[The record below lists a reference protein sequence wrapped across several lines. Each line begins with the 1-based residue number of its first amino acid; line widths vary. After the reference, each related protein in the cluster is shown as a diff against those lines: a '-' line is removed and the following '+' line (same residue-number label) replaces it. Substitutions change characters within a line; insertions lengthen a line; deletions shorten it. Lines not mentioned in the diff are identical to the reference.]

1 MEWLSGDIEKNKLE
15 LEFVTI
21 DERQFCEIEIDC
33 TQIATEEELIQK
45 INELELYDNYLYKV
59 ILTGYRN
66 FEINIYNLYK
76 YEINN
81 KIIKIK
87 NNTKLKL
94 DFEKISNENTLVGI
108 FVKELLTKIE
118 NCNDEEEKE
127 ILEKAMEIGIEALN
141 N

>member
-1 MEWLSGDIEKNKLE
+1 MYGDIDKNKLE
-15 LEFVTI
+15 LEFVNI
-21 DERQFCEIEIDC
+21 DERQFCEIELDC
-33 TQIATEEELIQK
+33 TQIATQEDLVQK

-59 ILTGYRN
+59 ILIGYRS
-66 FEINIYNLYK
+66 FEINIYDLYK

-87 NNTKLKL
+87 DNTKLKL

-108 FVKELLTKIE
+108 FVKELLTKLE

>member
-1 MEWLSGDIEKNKLE
+1 MYGDIDKNKLE
-15 LEFVTI
+15 LKFVNI
-21 DERQFCEIEIDC
+21 DERQFCEIELDC
-33 TQIATEEELIQK
+33 TQIATQEDLVQK

-59 ILTGYRN
+59 ILIGYRS
-66 FEINIYNLYK
+66 FEINIYDLYK

-87 NNTKLKL
+87 DNTKLKL

-108 FVKELLTKIE
+108 FVKELLTKLE

>member
-1 MEWLSGDIEKNKLE
+1 MSGDIEKNKLE